1 MAVQKG
7 QKRGSYKRATQKR
20 ELQEDNLTPEDG
32 MSYIE
37 IANILGISVAE
48 VKKLERM
55 ALSKLKQPS
64 SLNKDLHDYWNISLN
79 PFIPDQNGTKG

>member
-7 QKRGSYKRATQKR
+7 QKRGSYKRSTQKR

-37 IANILGISVAE
+37 ISNILVLSIAE
-48 VKKLERM
+48 VKKIERV
-55 ALSKLKQPS
+55 ALSKLKTPS
-64 SLNKDLHDYWNISLN
+64 NLNKDLHDYWNISLT
-79 PFIPDQNGTKG
+79 PFITDQRSTKG